1 MKTLLHAVAIALFA
15 IGAAEIAS
23 AKEPVIDTSDPSKMT
38 VDGLYPVKHS
48 RIDVA
53 FAREGLDLGPYD
65 AVMVAPVSI
74 AYQRKSYE
82 LNEVQVERMGRYFSE
97 TLSEELSDNGYQLVT
112 TPGANVLLLQAS
124 IVDLRIN
131 RPTKAPVG
139 RATVFAAESGEM
151 TLIGELKDSMSGQ
164 ILVRFADRQ
173 RPRSYWAKSTSISE
187 WSEVRR
193 AFRFWAGILTERLD
207 AFHGSAD

>member
-1 MKTLLHAVAIALFA
+1 MKTLVQVTAIALFA

-74 AYQRKSYE
+74 AYQRRSHV
-82 LNEVQVERMGRYFSE
+82 LSNDQVERMGQYFTE
-97 TLSEELSDNGYQLVT
+97 TLSEELNDNGYQLVT
-112 TPGANVLLLQAS
+112 SPGASVLLLEAS
-124 IVDLRIN
+124 IVDLKIN
-131 RPTKAPVG
+131 RPTKPPVG
-139 RATVFAAESGEM
+139 RTTVFTAESGEM

-173 RPRSYWAKSTSISE
+173 RPRSYWAQSTSVSE

-207 AFHGSAD
+207 AFHSAAE

>member
-1 MKTLLHAVAIALFA
+1 MKTLVQVMAIALFA
-15 IGAAEIAS
+15 IGAAGIAS

-65 AVMVAPVSI
+65 EVMVAPVSI
-74 AYQRKSYE
+74 AYQRKSHE
-82 LNEVQVERMGRYFSE
+82 LSDDQVAQMGRYFSE
-97 TLSEELSDNGYQLVT
+97 TLSEELSESGYQLVT
-112 TPGANVLLLQAS
+112 SPGANVLLLEAN
-124 IVDLRIN
+124 IVDLKIN
-131 RPTKAPVG
+131 RPTKPSVG
-139 RATVFAAESGEM
+139 RTTVFTAESGEM

-164 ILVRFADRQ
+164 VLVRFADRQ
-173 RPRSYWAKSTSISE
+173 RPRSYWAQSTSVSE

-207 AFHGSAD
+207 AFHSATD